1 MRLRM
6 LETRRG
12 TEDGRVVRQFMAG
25 ETYDIADSLARA
37 FLAAGFAIRSQ
48 EDRKSP
54 KKPRRSHALL

>member
-25 ETYDIADSLARA
+25 EIYEIADSLARA
-37 FLAAGFAIRSQ
+37 FLAAGFAIRAF
-48 EDRKSP
+48 EERKPS
-54 KKPRRSHALL
+54 KTKESS